1 MKIKLTNKILIPG
14 VIAFAAI
21 IGIIVWIWTA
31 SMPKGDVIIIHKGN
45 KVVEKINL
53 SKVEKPYTID
63 LETNVLYVEK
73 DGATMQSAKC
83 PDQICVH
90 TGKISKNTEAI
101 VCAPNKIVV
110 EFSGKDS
117 KVDAVAGGR

>member
-1 MKIKLTNKILIPG
+1 MKIKLTNKILIPC

-21 IGIIVWIWTA
+21 IGIVVWIWTA
-31 SMPKGDVIIIHKGN
+31 SMPKGDVLIIHKGS
-45 KVVEKINL
+45 KVVEKIQL
-53 SKVEKPYTID
+53 SKVEEPYTID
-63 LETNVLYVEK
+63 LGTNVVYVEK

-90 TGKISKNTEAI
+90 TGKITKNSEAI

-110 EFSGKDS
+110 EFLGKDNE
-117 KVDAVAGGR
+117 VDAVAGGR